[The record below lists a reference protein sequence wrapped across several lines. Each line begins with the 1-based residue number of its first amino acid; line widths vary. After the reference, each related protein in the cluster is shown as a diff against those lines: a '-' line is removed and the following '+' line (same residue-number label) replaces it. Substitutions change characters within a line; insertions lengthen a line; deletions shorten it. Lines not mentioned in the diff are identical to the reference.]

1 MTADEQAVG
10 VRRATYLTLISV
22 FLGAFGLVAHSGK
35 RRGRT
40 MDVGPMDLALLG
52 LATYRIGRLTAY
64 DRVTQPLREP
74 FTETEPAADAGETV
88 VAQGTGARKAL
99 GELLSCPTCIGTW
112 AAAALVYGLQ
122 LMPAPTRLFLVIMSA
137 TGLAELLDAATEAL
151 SWTGKAARTRAGSES
166 P

>member
-1 MTADEQAVG
+1 MTADERAVG
-10 VRRATYLTLISV
+10 VRQATYLTFIGV
-22 FLGAFGLVAHSGK
+22 FLGGFGLVT
-35 RRGRT
+35 RRGNRRSRAT
-40 MDVGPMDLALLG
+40 EVRPMDLALLG

-64 DRVTQPLREP
+64 DRVTQLLREP
-74 FTETEPAADAGETV
+74 FTEREPAAGAGEIV

-122 LMPAPTRLFLVIMSA
+122 LMPVPTRLFLAIMSA
-137 TGLAELLDAATEAL
+137 TGVAELLDAATEAL
-151 SWTGKAARTRAGSES
+151 SWTGKAARKRAGSET

>member
-1 MTADEQAVG
+1 MTADNRAVG
-10 VRRATYLTLISV
+10 PRQVTYLTLIGV
-22 FLGAFGLVAHSGK
+22 FLGAFGLVARGGK
-35 RRGRT
+35 RPGRA
-40 MDVGPMDLALLG
+40 MHVGPMDLALLG
-52 LATYRIGRLTAY
+52 IATYRIGRLTAY

-74 FTETEPAADAGETV
+74 FTATEPAAGVGETV

-99 GELLSCPTCIGTW
+99 GELLSCPTCVGTW

-122 LMPAPTRLFLVIMSA
+122 LMPAPTRLFLAIMSA